1 MDLQKDLKE
10 FLELLLS
17 KKVEF
22 LVVGAHALAFHGHP
36 RLTGDI
42 DFLIRL
48 TPENAEKME
57 QVCNDFGFDGPP
69 FMAAEFLKSGQTFQM
84 GLPPNRIDILTAISG
99 ITTDEAWNNKVAG
112 ILSGHQVY
120 FISKNDLLQNKRS
133 TGRLKDLADADI
145 LSRR

>member
-48 TPENAEKME
+48 TPENSEKIQ
-57 QVCNDFGFDGPP
+57 QVCNDFGFNGPP
-69 FMAAEFLKSGQTFQM
+69 FLAAEFLKPGQTFQM
-84 GLPPNRIDILTAISG
+84 DLPPNRIDILTEISG
-99 ITTDEAWNNKVAG
+99 VKTDDAWSRKVVG
-112 ILSGHQVY
+112 CLSGHEVY
-120 FISKNDLLQNKRS
+120 FISKIDLLKNKQS
-133 TGRLKDLADADI
+133 TGRLKYLADADI